1 MITYKKV
8 YFFTAMLLSC
18 TNIFSCNKNEQK
30 HPSIPPKASPN
41 QHQNLFTEL
50 EKCDQK
56 LAAACKELVTVK
68 EAIKQLPRSRAPY
81 ASRHDCS

>member
-1 MITYKKV
+1 MTTYKKV
-8 YFFTAMLLSC
+8 YLFTAMLLSC

-30 HPSIPPKASPN
+30 HPSIPPKASP
-41 QHQNLFTEL
+41 LSTEL

-56 LAAACKELVTVK
+56 IADACKELVAVK
-68 EAIKQLPRSRAPY
+68 EAIKKIPRSRVPY